1 MKDGQIETST
11 LINQVADLN
20 WEIGNIG
27 DYDGD
32 GKVDFMWRNETT
44 TRNLIHLMNGT
55 AIKDRGVLRPTD
67 NTWKVA
73 K

>member
-1 MKDGQIETST
+1 MTVEIALMKDGQIETST

-32 GKVDFMWRNETT
+32 GKADFMWRNETT

-55 AIKDRGVLRPTD
+55 TIKGRGVLH
-67 NTWKVA
+67 
-73 K
+73 